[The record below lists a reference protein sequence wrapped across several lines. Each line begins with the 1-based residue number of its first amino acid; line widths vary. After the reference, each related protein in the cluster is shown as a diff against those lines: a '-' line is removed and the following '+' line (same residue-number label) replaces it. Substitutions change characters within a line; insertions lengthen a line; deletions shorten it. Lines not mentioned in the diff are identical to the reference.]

1 MKRPAVI
8 TIRATQ
14 SVGDE
19 SETTELVTEGYF
31 GWQEGLAF
39 LTYQETVAT
48 GFEGDTTT
56 LRIEGEQKATLLRFG
71 DSRTRL
77 IVEPGRRH
85 HCHYDTG
92 AGILELE
99 IVGRTIQNQL
109 TAEGGAVEL
118 VYHIDC
124 THTLLAVNRV
134 RISVRLR
141 DPSFSPE

>member
-56 LRIEGEQKATLLRFG
+56 LRIG

>member
-56 LRIEGEQKATLLRFG
+56 LRIEGEQKATLRP
-71 DSRTRL
+71 RL